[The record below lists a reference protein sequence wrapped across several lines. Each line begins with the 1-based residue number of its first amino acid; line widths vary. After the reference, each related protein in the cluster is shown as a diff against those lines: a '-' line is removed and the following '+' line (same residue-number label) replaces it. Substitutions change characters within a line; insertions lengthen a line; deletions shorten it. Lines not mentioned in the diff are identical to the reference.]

1 MSEVQSAVWL
11 LVRNFKAAMK
21 AISDDEPDISPM
33 EVRVV
38 MAIAGQSGCNANY
51 ISRLLQCD
59 KAMVTRLLNDLVKKG
74 LVIRTPDPEDRRILT
89 LALTPDGDGL
99 YQKTREKE
107 SQLFAAMLQG
117 VTQKGQA
124 EFIKTVNK
132 MEKNLQALVEE

>member
-1 MSEVQSAVWL
+1 MSEVQNAVWQ

-21 AISDDEPDISPM
+21 AITDDEPNISPM

-38 MAIAGQSGCNANY
+38 MTIAGQTGCNANY
-51 ISRLLQCD
+51 IARLLQCD

-74 LVIRTPDPEDRRILT
+74 LVIRTPDPEDRRIFSLT
-89 LALTPDGDGL
+89 LTPEGGEL

-107 SQLFAAMLQG
+107 SQLFAEMLQG

-124 EFIKTVNK
+124 EFIKTVNR
-132 MEKNLQALVEE
+132 MEQNLQAIVDE